1 MPRLLT
7 VLFLAG
13 AILVPSHAY
22 GQTPISLS
30 TLQVQLW
37 PEYDQP
43 SMLVIYDFQVGS
55 GTELPVGVS
64 LKFPK
69 DANLIAVAVQGADGS
84 LMNADYLESAGNDMW
99 QSVVVQIQSPTI
111 YRLEY
116 YQPLQRTDA
125 RRQFSFQWTGEYAI
139 QDFSLAVRLPADA
152 TGVATD
158 PELTPT
164 QSAGGTTLLEKDFG
178 ALGAGDTFDLRLD
191 YTRSSDALA
200 ASQADLQPSQPLDGS
215 TQGRVMLS
223 NYYPYILGALGIVL
237 VAGGSLYFWQS
248 SRARSPRD
256 KRHRT
261 SSEKTAGRDDDVY
274 CHQCGARAEPGDRF
288 CRVCGTKLRA
298 PA

>member
-1 MPRLLT
+1 MPRWLIA
-7 VLFLAG
+7 LFLAG

-22 GQTPISLS
+22 GQAPISLAS
-30 TLQVQLW
+30 LQVQLW

-55 GTELPVGVS
+55 GTALPVGVS

-69 DANLIAVAVQGADGS
+69 DANLIAVAVQSADGS
-84 LMNADYLESAGNDMW
+84 LMNADYLESAGDELW
-99 QSVVVQIQSPTI
+99 QSVVVQIQSPTT

-116 YQPLQRTDA
+116 YQPLRRTDA
-125 RRQFSFQWTGEYAI
+125 RRQFSFQWNGEYAV
-139 QDFSLAVRLPADA
+139 QDFGLSIRLPADA
-152 TGVATD
+152 TGVTTN
-158 PELTPT
+158 PELIPK
-164 QSAGGTTLLEKDFG
+164 QSSGGTMYLEKDLG
-178 ALGAGDTFDLRLD
+178 SLGAGDAFDLSLD

-248 SRARSPRD
+248 SRARSPRE
-256 KRHRT
+256 KRHRS
-261 SSEKTAGRDDDVY
+261 SSEKAPRRDDDVY

>member
-1 MPRLLT
+1 
-7 VLFLAG
+7 
-13 AILVPSHAY
+13 
-22 GQTPISLS
+22 
-30 TLQVQLW
+30 
-37 PEYDQP
+37 
-43 SMLVIYDFQVGS
+43 MLVIYDFQVGS
-55 GTELPVGVS
+55 GTALPVGVS
-64 LKFPK
+64 LRFPK

-84 LMNADYLESAGNDMW
+84 LMNADYLESAGDDMW
-99 QSVVVQIQSPTI
+99 QSVVVQIQSPTT

-125 RRQFSFQWTGEYAI
+125 RRQFFFQWTGEYAVE
-139 QDFSLAVRLPADA
+139 DFGLSIRLPADA

-158 PELTPT
+158 PELIPT
-164 QSAGGTTLLEKDFG
+164 QPAGGMTFLEKDFG
-178 ALGAGDTFDLRLD
+178 PIGAGHTFDLRLD

-248 SRARSPRD
+248 SRARSPREN
-256 KRHRT
+256 RHRGRT
-261 SSEKTAGRDDDVY
+261 EKAPHQDDDVY